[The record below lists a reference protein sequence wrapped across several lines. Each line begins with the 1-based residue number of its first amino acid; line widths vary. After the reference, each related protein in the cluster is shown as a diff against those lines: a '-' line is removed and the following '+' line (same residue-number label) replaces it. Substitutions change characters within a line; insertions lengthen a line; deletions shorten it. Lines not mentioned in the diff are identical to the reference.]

1 MNWFT
6 EICLPVFQLGVG
18 QALPGGC
25 WAPPMAGSPG
35 PPWAPVP
42 PPPPRVAPWPPAGP
56 TRVDLEVT
64 AARAAAERPAPP
76 DQARVWEG
84 RQTHLK
90 MKAVFFFFKHR
101 FGAFVKEFKLKS
113 GKRIT
118 ESKNQRTWYKYDAVW
133 NSKDGQNW
141 QIGLLVCESTC
152 TLDWRRKIFLV
163 PLPDA
168 NTCCL
173 PALCLC
179 LALWPDS
186 LTVSA
191 GLQVCHVC
199 LTSPPCTALCLSVCP
214 PLQPGVASL
223 DRAWVRAAA
232 AKPVARAAATPAR
245 RGASPPWVSMV
256 SKTEGW
262 DSLKRLSD

>member
-1 MNWFT
+1 
-6 EICLPVFQLGVG
+6 
-18 QALPGGC
+18 
-25 WAPPMAGSPG
+25 
-35 PPWAPVP
+35 
-42 PPPPRVAPWPPAGP
+42 
-56 TRVDLEVT
+56 
-64 AARAAAERPAPP
+64 
-76 DQARVWEG
+76 
-84 RQTHLK
+84 
-90 MKAVFFFFKHR
+90 MKK
-101 FGAFVKEFKLKS
+101 FKLKS

-118 ESKNQRTWYKYDAVW
+118 ESKNLRTWYKYDAVW
-133 NSKDGQNW
+133 NSKAGQNW

-163 PLPDA
+163 RLPDA

-173 PALCLC
+173 PPLCLC
-179 LALWPDS
+179 LARLPDS

-199 LTSPPCTALCLSVCP
+199 LTSLPCTALCLSVCP

-262 DSLKRLSD
+262 DNLRRLSD